1 MEGMDEPQ
9 GSNLEARDI
18 PTHAIPTLAIPTRTI
33 PTLAMDMSFTH
44 F

>member
-9 GSNLEARDI
+9 CSELEACDI
-18 PTHAIPTLAIPTRTI
+18 PTRAIPTLAI